1 MPRGSTISSNLHPP
15 NWERAVAASEV
26 ISFGP
31 NQLIPAERLLVK
43 EEEVINV
50 GNRALDILAAPPPPL
65 HPTTADGCLI
75 NARAAALMLGVS
87 RSTLYTYVSRQR
99 LGRVVD
105 PATGRSAFNAAEVA
119 ALHERTNRGRR
130 PDRVALASL
139 DFGLPVLPTSISTIK
154 DGALFYRGRDAI
166 ALSRDADLEKI
177 AALLWNSPP
186 NRAIPAGP
194 DDVQTSDVQPEF
206 EVALL
211 SWLGRQAASYRN
223 VGVWTPRM
231 ARPHAWRILRNAL
244 AIATGRWDVDQP
256 SHVSLARL
264 LGLDIT
270 GQSLLRMALVLHAD
284 HELNTSTFT
293 ARCTASTAA
302 NPYAAVAAALCATMG
317 GRHANFTGT
326 RALIE
331 AHGRGDVTGVAEL
344 TEFPGFAHKL
354 YPGGDPRAICLLAVM
369 RDIPEISAT
378 VADIDKLVASIEAA
392 HGLRPK
398 NDFAMAT
405 LEIAYGLPADTAR
418 TIFLISRLV
427 GWLAHVIEQ
436 YGSPSLIRP
445 RASYFEL
452 HCDKLT

>member
-1 MPRGSTISSNLHPP
+1 M
-15 NWERAVAASEV
+15 
-26 ISFGP
+26 
-31 NQLIPAERLLVK
+31 K
-43 EEEVINV
+43 ETV
-50 GNRALDILAAPPPPL
+50 RR
-65 HPTTADGCLI
+65 TTADGCLI
-75 NARAAALMLGVS
+75 DARAAAAMLGVS
-87 RSTLYTYVSRQR
+87 LSTLYTYVSRQR

-139 DFGLPVLPTSISTIK
+139 DFGWPVLPTSISTIK
-154 DGALFYRGRDAI
+154 DGALFYRGRDTI
-166 ALSRDADLEKI
+166 ALSRTADLETI
-177 AALLWNSPP
+177 AALLWDSPP
-186 NRAIPAGP
+186 NRAIPDGP
-194 DDVQTSDVQPEF
+194 DDVQPSDEPPEF

-211 SWLGRQAASYRN
+211 SWLGRQAALHRN
-223 VGVWTPRM
+223 VGAWTPRM

-244 AIATGRWDVDQP
+244 AIATGRWDDQP
-256 SHVSLARL
+256 SHVSLARR

-270 GQSLLRMALVLHAD
+270 GQLLLRMALVLHAD
-284 HELNTSTFT
+284 HELNTSAFT

-302 NPYAAVAAALCATMG
+302 NPYSAVAAALCATMG
-317 GRHANFTGT
+317 GRHADFTGA

-344 TEFPGFAHKL
+344 TDFPGFAHKL
-354 YPGGDPRAICLLAVM
+354 YPAGDPRAICLLAVM
-369 RDIPEISAT
+369 RDIPEMSAT
-378 VADIDKLVASIEAA
+378 VADIDKLVAAIEVA

-398 NDFAMAT
+398 NDFAMAA

-445 RASYFEL
+445 RASYVEL
-452 HCDKLT
+452 HSDGLT

>member
-1 MPRGSTISSNLHPP
+1 MKK
-15 NWERAVAASEV
+15 E
-26 ISFGP
+26 
-31 NQLIPAERLLVK
+31 AERS
-43 EEEVINV
+43 
-50 GNRALDILAAPPPPL
+50 
-65 HPTTADGCLI
+65 PTSDGCLI
-75 NARAAALMLGVS
+75 DARAAAAMLGVS
-87 RSTLYTYVSRQR
+87 LSTLYTYVSRQR

-105 PATGRSAFNAAEVA
+105 PTTGRSAFNSGEVA

-139 DFGLPVLPTSISTIK
+139 DFGWPVLPTSISTIK

-166 ALSRDADLEKI
+166 ALSRNADLETI
-177 AALLWNSPP
+177 AALLWDCPP
-186 NRAIPAGP
+186 NRAVPDGL
-194 DDVQTSDVQPEF
+194 DDVQPSGEPPEF

-211 SWLGRQAASYRN
+211 SWLGQQATLHRN
-223 VGVWTPRM
+223 VGAWTPRM

-244 AIATGRWDVDQP
+244 AIATGRWDDDQP

-284 HELNTSTFT
+284 HELNTSAFT

-302 NPYAAVAAALCATMG
+302 NPYSAVAAALCATMG
-317 GRHANFTGT
+317 GRHADFTGA

-331 AHGRGDVTGVAEL
+331 AHGRGDVTGVAAL
-344 TEFPGFAHKL
+344 TDFPGFAHKL
-354 YPGGDPRAICLLAVM
+354 YPAGDPRAICLLAVM
-369 RDIPEISAT
+369 RDIPEMSAT
-378 VADIDKLVASIEAA
+378 VADIDKLVAAIEVA

-398 NDFAMAT
+398 NDFAMAA

-418 TIFLISRLV
+418 MIFLISRLV

-445 RASYFEL
+445 RASYVEL
-452 HCDKLT
+452 HSDGLT

>member
-1 MPRGSTISSNLHPP
+1 MKK
-15 NWERAVAASEV
+15 E
-26 ISFGP
+26 
-31 NQLIPAERLLVK
+31 AER
-43 EEEVINV
+43 
-50 GNRALDILAAPPPPL
+50 RA
-65 HPTTADGCLI
+65 TSDGCLI
-75 NARAAALMLGVS
+75 DARAAAAMLGVS
-87 RSTLYTYVSRQR
+87 LSTLYTYVSRQR
-99 LGRVVD
+99 LGRIVD
-105 PATGRSAFNAAEVA
+105 PTTGRSAFNSGEVA

-139 DFGLPVLPTSISTIK
+139 DFGWPVLPTSISTIK

-166 ALSRDADLEKI
+166 ALSRDADLETI
-177 AALLWNSPP
+177 AALLWDSPP
-186 NRAIPAGP
+186 NQAIPDGL
-194 DDVQTSDVQPEF
+194 DDVLPSDEPPEF

-211 SWLGRQAASYRN
+211 SWLGRQAALHRN
-223 VGVWTPRM
+223 VGAWTPRM

-244 AIATGRWDVDQP
+244 AIATGRWDDDQP

-270 GQSLLRMALVLHAD
+270 GQSLLRTALVLHAD
-284 HELNTSTFT
+284 HELNTSAFT

-302 NPYAAVAAALCATMG
+302 NPYSAVAAALCSTMG
-317 GRHANFTGT
+317 GRHADFTGA

-344 TEFPGFAHKL
+344 TDFPGFAHKL
-354 YPGGDPRAICLLAVM
+354 YPAGDPRAICLLAVM
-369 RDIPEISAT
+369 RDIPEMSAT
-378 VADIDKLVASIEAA
+378 VADIDKLVAAIEVA

-398 NDFAMAT
+398 NDFAMAA

-445 RASYFEL
+445 RASYVEL
-452 HCDKLT
+452 HSDGLT